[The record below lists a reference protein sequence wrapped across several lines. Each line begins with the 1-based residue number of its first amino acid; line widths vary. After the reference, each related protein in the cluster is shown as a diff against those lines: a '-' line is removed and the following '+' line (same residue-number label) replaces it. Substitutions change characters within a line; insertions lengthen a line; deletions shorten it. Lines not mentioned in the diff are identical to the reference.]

1 MTEHIPV
8 LLAEVLEGLAIR
20 PDGGYI
26 DATYGRG
33 GHSAAILAA
42 LGPVGRLLAIDR
54 DDEAVAHGREK
65 FAEDERFRI
74 ERGNFSELGS
84 IAERH
89 GFRGR
94 TDGVIFD
101 LGVSSPQLDDPARGF
116 SFMQD
121 GPLDM
126 RMDRDTGPSAAEWL
140 QRVPERELRDVLKT
154 YGEERQAARIARAV
168 LRRRETGPITRT
180 GELAAVIESVT
191 GPRRPGERHPA
202 TKSFQA
208 IRIFLNRELG
218 SLERALD
225 SLKGLLRPGG
235 RIAVISFHSL
245 EDRIVK
251 RFVREAARDDERYRG
266 LPDVPDASRAWL
278 RAVGKPVTAGEAEC
292 RRNPRARSARL
303 RIAERIA

>member
-8 LLAEVLEGLAIR
+8 LLAEVLEGLAVR

-33 GHSAAILAA
+33 GHSAAILGE
-42 LGPVGRLLAIDR
+42 LGPAGRLLAIDR
-54 DDEAVAHGREK
+54 DEEAVAHGREN

-74 ERGNFSELGS
+74 ERGNFSTLGS
-84 IAERH
+84 IGERH

-94 TDGVIFD
+94 TDGVLFD
-101 LGVSSPQLDDPARGF
+101 LGVSSPQLDDPGRGF
-116 SFMQD
+116 SFRQD

-126 RMDRDTGPSAAEWL
+126 RMDRDAGPSAADWL
-140 QRVPERELRDVLKT
+140 HRVTERELRDVLKT

-168 LRRRETGPITRT
+168 IRRRESAPLNRT
-180 GELAAVIESVT
+180 GELVAAIESVT

-208 IRIFLNRELG
+208 IRIFLNRELDALEQALG
-218 SLERALD
+218 SLRD
-225 SLKGLLRPGG
+225 LLRPGG
-235 RIAVISFHSL
+235 RLAVISFHSL

-251 RFVREAARDDERYRG
+251 RFMRRAGSDDERYRG
-266 LPDVPDASRAWL
+266 LPDVPPGARAWL
-278 RAVGKPVTAGEAEC
+278 RTIGKPITAGEDEC
-292 RRNPRARSARL
+292 RANPRARSARL
-303 RIAERIA
+303 RIAERVG